1 MNHLKLMYAAMVAV
15 ILCSCAPKS
24 AEESISEESPMSY
37 DTTMVSSSAAVVGKS
52 DSGRA
57 FIRTADLR
65 FKVKSVVKST
75 YDIEN
80 ICSRVGGFVT
90 NSDLNSV
97 QYQSETNDISLDS
110 AVLITRFAVT
120 NNITMRVPNIKLD
133 TTLKLIARNIVYLD
147 SRVIQAND
155 VAIQMLS
162 NKLTMSRTRTSEQRL
177 KNAIDHRGKK
187 LMETTE
193 AEELLLNK
201 QEQADA
207 ARVENLSLADQ
218 INFSTINLV
227 LYQNEEVA
235 YEPIARDKYSHQ
247 YEPSFGFRIVD
258 ALMTGWRVFETLV
271 VYLLHL
277 WGVVLLG
284 VVAFWGYKF
293 YKRKFG
299 RKKVDA
305 NSKE

>member
-1 MNHLKLMYAAMVAV
+1 MYTAFIVV
-15 ILCSCAPKS
+15 VLFSCAPKA
-24 AEESISEESPMSY
+24 AEESSSEESPMSY
-37 DTTMVSSSAAVVGKS
+37 DSTMVSSSAAVVGKS

-90 NSDLNSV
+90 SSDLSSN
-97 QYQSETNDISLDS
+97 QYSNETKDISLDS
-110 AVLITRFAVT
+110 AVLITRFNVI
-120 NNITMRVPNIKLD
+120 NSITIRVPNTKLD
-133 TTLKLIARNIVYLD
+133 TALKLIARNIVYLD
-147 SRVIQAND
+147 SRVIKAND
-155 VAIQMLS
+155 VALNMLS
-162 NKLTMSRTRTSEQRL
+162 NKLTQSRTRTSEERL
-177 KNAIDHRGKK
+177 KSAIDNRGKK
-187 LMETTE
+187 LTETTA

-207 ARVENLSLADQ
+207 ARIENMSLADQ
-218 INFSTINLV
+218 INFSTINLT

-235 YEPIARDKYSHQ
+235 YEPIARDKHSHF

-258 ALMTGWRVFETLV
+258 ALMSGWSIFETIII
-271 VYLLHL
+271 YLLHL
-277 WGVVLLG
+277 WGVILLG
-284 VVAFWGYKF
+284 VATYLSYKF

-299 RKKVDA
+299 RKKEET
-305 NSKE
+305 K